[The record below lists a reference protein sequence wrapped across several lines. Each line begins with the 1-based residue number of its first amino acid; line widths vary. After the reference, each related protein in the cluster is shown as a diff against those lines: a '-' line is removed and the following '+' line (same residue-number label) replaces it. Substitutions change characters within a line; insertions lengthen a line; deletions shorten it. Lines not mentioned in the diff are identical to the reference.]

1 MPIPLVPGTHYP
13 RHYDDFLAWFA
24 TDAACADYL
33 EWLRWPRGFECV
45 ECQGVSACRL
55 ADGRL
60 KCLDCKGRTSVTAG
74 TIFDRTRTPLPV
86 WFHVAWNFATHKD
99 GISALALKN
108 DLGMSSYQTAW
119 AMLHRLR
126 SVTVRPGRDQLK
138 GAVEVDET
146 FPGSGPCL
154 LPPARAGGC
163 IGPQAL
169 PPGHP
174 DHEGGEPGHAAA
186 SGHEGHTPA
195 LGEATRG
202 TSLA

>member
-1 MPIPLVPGTHYP
+1 MTTSWPGSQPTLLVPITWNG
-13 RHYDDFLAWFA
+13 
-24 TDAACADYL
+24 CAG
-33 EWLRWPRGFECV
+33 RGGFECV

-60 KCLDCKGRTSVTAG
+60 KRLDCKGRTSVTAG

-146 FPGSGPCL
+146 FPEF
-154 LPPARAGGC
+154 RALSFTAC
-163 IGPQAL
+163 SSWRLHRAQAL